1 MIQQISVIPVQP
13 SAQPQ
18 PAQSQKDGES
28 FQSVMQKTA
37 NQLNQNKDNPVSEK
51 KEPEK
56 EKTAEQNTTAADV
69 QAASSALAA
78 MLQQIQPA
86 DIAQQLTAGNQV
98 STPVQTS
105 APVQAIAG
113 IPSQVITASTG
124 FDTMKASSP
133 APAAKPATFASI
145 QQTPIQTAAP
155 APVAAE
161 QQTVLIPVESQISA
175 EPPVPNETAVLPFA
189 PQQNANSKQQV
200 RTFAASQDI
209 ASAQTDTGT
218 SAIQI
223 TPSDSSANLESNANL
238 KESVSKPVTQNLDV
252 DVTTYSNQAPTSFS
266 DLLQTGNVIIKISDA
281 VTNTVQSARQQV
293 ADKISVNYKAGKP
306 EFQMDLFPKDLGKV
320 TVKLA
325 MENGN
330 LTVEI
335 AAANPK
341 TQSMLLSETSQIRSM
356 IETTINH
363 PVQILQPSQDKQWY
377 QQDQGQ
383 SHAQQQQEKQQQQS
397 VYRVDDDSNL
407 GKDDF
412 LTVMQQLRVKAYSV

>member
-1 MIQQISVIPVQP
+1 MIQQISIIPAQP

-37 NQLNQNKDNPVSEK
+37 NLLNQNKDNTVSEK

-56 EKTAEQNTTAADV
+56 EKTAEQNTSATDE
-69 QAASSALAA
+69 QAVSSALNIAALAA

-86 DIAQQLTAGNQV
+86 EITQQLTAGNQA
-98 STPVQTS
+98 S
-105 APVQAIAG
+105 APVQEIAG
-113 IPSQVITASTG
+113 ISSPLVTTSIG
-124 FDTMKASSP
+124 LDTMKASSSV
-133 APAAKPATFASI
+133 PAAKSAASAAIQQISI
-145 QQTPIQTAAP
+145 QSTV
-155 APVAAE
+155 PVAAE
-161 QQTVLIPVESQISA
+161 QQTVLIPLESPASA
-175 EPPVPNETAVLPFA
+175 EQPVPNEAAVLPFT
-189 PQQNANSKQQV
+189 PQQNENSTQQV
-200 RTFAASQDI
+200 RTFAASQNI
-209 ASAQTDTGT
+209 ASAQTDVGT

-223 TPSDSSANLESNANL
+223 TPSNSSANLESNANL
-238 KESVSKPVTQNLDV
+238 KESVSKPVIQNLDA

-281 VTNTVQSARQQV
+281 VTNTAQSVRQQV

-363 PVQILQPSQDKQWY
+363 PVQILQPTQDKQWY

-383 SHAQQQQEKQQQQS
+383 SHAQQQQEKQQQNP
-397 VYRVDDDSNL
+397 VYCVDDDSNL